1 MIKCNFDIINKAI
14 DIVNNKHC
22 VIMCSSGVDSIAAT
36 HYLLSNLVLD
46 KEMIANHNSFCVFHY
61 NHNLR
66 EQNQEMAKMF
76 STFMGD
82 LFPIY
87 WSILENRQKDLPATE
102 ATLRED
108 RLKSV
113 SARFH
118 RSIIVTAHHLD
129 DCVESYLLNCLR
141 GHTDYQPIPFF
152 TEYRNN
158 PSVNANMNVIAH
170 PFLFTKKQDFIDYA
184 VKYDLMKYVVED
196 NSNRVVKG
204 SRRNFI
210 RNEIIPLLKR
220 EKMGLDTIV
229 KKKMQHRLLL
239 DLIK

>member
-22 VIMCSSGVDSIAAT
+22 VIMCSGGVDSIAAT
-36 HYLLSNLVLD
+36 HYMLSNLVLD

-76 STFMGD
+76 SKFMED
-82 LFPIY
+82 FFIRY
-87 WSILENRQKDLPATE
+87 WSIIETRQKDLPATE
-102 ATLRED
+102 AILRED
-108 RLKSV
+108 RLKSI
-113 SARFH
+113 SSRFH

-129 DCVESYLLNCLR
+129 DCVESYLLNCFR
-141 GHTDYQPIPFF
+141 GHTDYQPIPFI
-152 TEYRNN
+152 TEYHTN
-158 PSVNANMNVIAH
+158 PNMNVITH

-196 NSNRVVKG
+196 NTNTVVKG

-220 EKMGLDTIV
+220 EKMGLATIV